1 MPIPFPDNTEHILF
15 YVAYIIM
22 SRKAD
27 FFLQNLCK
35 NILYITLGFET
46 IYYEKQIKKIQ
57 MNNHAKMETDK
68 TILIS
73 NRPKL
78 TIRAVVMDKKLQF
91 KQ

>member
-1 MPIPFPDNTEHILF
+1 MKLCLSLLPDNTEHILF

-46 IYYEKQIKKIQ
+46 IYYEQQIKKIQ

-73 NRPKL
+73 N
-78 TIRAVVMDKKLQF
+78 DKSCSSWTYGRF
-91 KQ
+91 D